1 VLALVAAD
9 LLELRVLGPGSN
21 RDLHTLLAYC
31 ADWFSL
37 HVYIP

>member
-21 RDLHTLLAYC
+21 RDLCTMLA
-31 ADWFSL
+31 
-37 HVYIP
+37 